1 VSRATRLAATAR
13 ALALSTAILAL
24 LPCSTGQAVAPAK
37 PVTHTVTIEEMQF
50 KPAEL
55 TVKVGDSI
63 VWVNKDMFP
72 HTATSKAKAFDSQQI
87 DPGQSWTYRA
97 MKKGAGP
104 YICALHPTMLGT
116 LRIK

>member
-1 VSRATRLAATAR
+1 MAGRARFF
-13 ALALSTAILAL
+13 ALPVALLAL
-24 LPCSTGQAVAPAK
+24 LPYSTGQAVATAK
-37 PVTHTVTIEEMQF
+37 PATHTVTIEEMQF

-55 TVKVGDSI
+55 AVKVGDSI

-72 HTATSKAKAFDSQQI
+72 HTATSETKAFDSQQI

-97 MKKGAGP
+97 VKKGAGP
-104 YICALHPTMLGT
+104 YICTLHPTMQGT

>member
-1 VSRATRLAATAR
+1 MPPATRSAATVGAFT
-13 ALALSTAILAL
+13 LPIAILAL
-24 LPCSTGQAVAPAK
+24 LPWSTGQAVAPAG

-97 MKKGAGP
+97 VKKGAGP
-104 YICALHPTMLGT
+104 YVCSLHPTMQGT
-116 LRIK
+116 LRIR

>member
-1 VSRATRLAATAR
+1 MAGRARVF
-13 ALALSTAILAL
+13 ALSSALLAL

-87 DPGQSWTYRA
+87 DPGKSWTYRA
-97 MKKGAGP
+97 ATKGAGP
-104 YICALHPTMLGT
+104 YICSLHPTMQGT
-116 LRIK
+116 LRVK

>member
-1 VSRATRLAATAR
+1 MAGRARVF
-13 ALALSTAILAL
+13 ALSFALLAL
-24 LPCSTGQAVAPAK
+24 LPSSTGQAVAPAK

-72 HTATSKAKAFDSQQI
+72 HTATSKAEAFDSQQI
-87 DPGQSWTYRA
+87 DPGQSWTYRVVT
-97 MKKGAGP
+97 KGAGP
-104 YICALHPTMLGT
+104 YICSLHPTMEGT
-116 LRIK
+116 LLITNH